1 MNIEKFSSILVR
13 SNITNTYVATAFFAT
28 LIYFTINSNLYTPIE
43 ILFGVVL
50 STIFFKGIANI
61 MFSLV
66 IILFNL
72 KTQEDELAFDKL
84 STKVDGLLSD
94 LSLQES
100 KLKTLNSN

>member
-1 MNIEKFSSILVR
+1 MNVEKFSNKLVR

-28 LIYFTINSNLYTPIE
+28 LIYFTINSNLYTPME
-43 ILFGVVL
+43 ILIGVIL

-66 IILFNL
+66 IALFNL
-72 KTQEDELAFDKL
+72 KNQEEELAFDKI
-84 STKVDGLLSD
+84 STKVEGLLND

-100 KLKTLNSN
+100 KLKTTNSN